1 MNLTFRTEPENKDIQ
16 RIREIVISTGFFYD
30 HETEV
35 AVELIT
41 ERLRKGESTGYHFVF
56 ADVDGVTAAYT
67 CYGHDEMTKSCFD
80 LYWIVTHNDF
90 RGKGIGKKLLEETYK
105 QAKKLGC
112 TMIIAETSGR
122 DHYIPTRAFYDS
134 AGYTLEAVIRDY
146 YDRGDDKC
154 IYVKRLD

>member
-1 MNLTFRTEPENKDIQ
+1 MNITFRTTPMHKDIE
-16 RIREIVISTGFFYD
+16 RIREMVVSTGFFYD

-35 AVELIT
+35 AVDLIK
-41 ERLRKGESTGYHFVF
+41 ERLEKGESTGYNFVF
-56 ADVDGVTAAYT
+56 AEVDGVTAAYT
-67 CYGHDEMTKSCFD
+67 CFGHDEMTKSCFD

-90 RGKGIGKKLLEETYK
+90 RGKGIGKLILEETYRV
-105 QAKKLGC
+105 AKKMGC

-122 DHYIPTRAFYDS
+122 DHYKPTRAFYDS

-146 YDRGDDKC
+146 YDKGDDKC